1 MPTEFHH
8 LSPVILTDD
17 LFDTFVPALTTT
29 PTTPQKTAAYLVAEQ
44 QMVQGLM
51 TPLIPTQVSGTFA
64 FPFPYAT
71 IKLPHIYVRS
81 LDSVVAY
88 GPDGGCNCDVTDLQ
102 ACGRI
107 RNYIG
112 WIDTRVIAGFYGSA
126 CGRGIKPEYYDI
138 TYTAGLTT
146 GTAADDARLHMSLS
160 MLARIQLL
168 EMTDPG
174 ALEGGGG
181 DAGVQSYSTLGYSET
196 RVKLKRTPFGNSAI
210 ANKAWDLVRHL
221 RIKFPMKFGR

>member
-1 MPTEFHH
+1 MPAEFHH

-17 LFDTFVPALTTT
+17 LFDTFIPALTVS
-29 PTTPQKTAAYLVAEQ
+29 PTDPQKTAAYLIAEE

-51 TPLIPTQVSGTFA
+51 TPLLPTQVSGTFA
-64 FPFPYAT
+64 FQFPYET

-81 LDSVVAY
+81 LDSVVAF
-88 GPDGGCNCDVTDLQ
+88 GPDGGCNCDVTDLE

-112 WIDTRVIAGFYGSA
+112 WIDTRVIAGLFVRGCGSA
-126 CGRGIKPEYYDI
+126 IKPAYYDI

-146 GTAADDARLHMSLS
+146 GTAANDARLHMSLS
-160 MLARIQLL
+160 MLARLQLL

-181 DAGVQSYSTLGYSET
+181 DVGVQSYSTLGYSET
-196 RVKLKRTPFGNSAI
+196 RVKLKNTPFGSSAI
-210 ANKAWDLVRHL
+210 ANKAWNMVRHL
-221 RIKFPMKFGR
+221 RINFPMRFGK

>member
-1 MPTEFHH
+1 MPAEFHH
-8 LSPVILTDD
+8 LSPVILTDS
-17 LFDTFVPALTTT
+17 LFDTYIPALTVT
-29 PTTPQKTAAYLVAEQ
+29 PLTAQKTAAYLIAEQ

-51 TPLIPTQVSGTFA
+51 TPLIPVQVSGTFA
-64 FPFPYAT
+64 FPFPYET

-88 GPDGGCNCDVTDLQ
+88 GYDSACDCDVTNLD

-112 WIDTRVIAGFYGSA
+112 WIDTKIIAGLYVSA
-126 CGRGIKPEYYDI
+126 CGSGIKPEYYDI
-138 TYTAGLTT
+138 AYTAGLLT
-146 GTAADDARLHMSLS
+146 GTAANDARLHMSLS
-160 MLARIQLL
+160 MLAKISLL

-181 DAGVQSYSTLGYSET
+181 DVGVQSYSTLGYSET
-196 RVKLKRTPFGNSAI
+196 RVKLKKTPFGTSAI

-221 RIKFPMKFGR
+221 RINFPMRFGR